1 MWKITTEDS
10 QLVNKDFSD
19 EISSKWEFKD
29 PILQSIAAPN
39 LNQKSMMIPATAFRE
54 SSKYQIRLNLTNNG
68 DLTLNRVKEL
78 TFVPVSCQYFL
89 VNGQTSDKF
98 YYNYLNAQSTENI
111 TFFLQLTVAK
121 PYCSEIAFFKDLA
134 TTKLSYKVVYGQD
147 IPAG

>member
-29 PILQSIAAPN
+29 PILQSIAGPN
-39 LNQKSMMIPATAFRE
+39 LNQKSMMIPSTAFRD
-54 SSKYQIRLNLTNNG
+54 SSKYQIRLNLSNNG

-89 VNGQTSDKF
+89 VNGQTSD
-98 YYNYLNAQSTENI
+98 
-111 TFFLQLTVAK
+111 
-121 PYCSEIAFFKDLA
+121 
-134 TTKLSYKVVYGQD
+134 
-147 IPAG
+147 